1 MSKYQKIFLNFGL
14 IAKKFI
20 KSFKD
25 DWYKIPNLLT
35 LSRLIFCPLPA
46 LMLVYGPRTNNF
58 RFITLGIFGLLAIT
72 DAFDGFIARNFNQK
86 TDCGKW
92 LDPIAD
98 LFFGLL
104 PLIALSFEYRFVLL
118 LIGALVIRQCHI
130 LYLFYGMNDENK
142 EVKVVVTGKIK
153 TVLVIFTIIVLM
165 LPAGIIPNVL
175 IMIIF
180 WSAFASVLVSWA
192 EYDSRC
198 RY

>member
-1 MSKYQKIFLNFGL
+1 MLKYQKIFLNFGL

-46 LMLVYGPRTNNF
+46 LMLIYGPRANSF
-58 RFITLGIFGLLAIT
+58 RFVTLGIFVLLAIT

-86 TDCGKW
+86 TDCGKY

-130 LYLFYGMNDENK
+130 LYLFYGINDK
-142 EVKVVVTGKIK
+142 EKEMKVVVTGKIK
-153 TVLVIFTIIVLM
+153 TVLVILTIIVLM
-165 LPAGIIPNVL
+165 LPAGIIPNVFV
-175 IMIIF
+175 MFIF
-180 WSAFASVLVSWA
+180 WSAFASVLVSWV
-192 EYDSRC
+192 EYDSRY